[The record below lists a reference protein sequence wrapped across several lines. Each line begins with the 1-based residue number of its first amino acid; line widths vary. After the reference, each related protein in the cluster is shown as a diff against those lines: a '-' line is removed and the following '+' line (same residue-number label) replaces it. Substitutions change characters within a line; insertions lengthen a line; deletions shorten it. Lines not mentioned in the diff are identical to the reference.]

1 MKYALSPY
9 SDCDVYVSMVM
20 LMLEIRDTEQDI
32 ELVGY
37 DKAELLRGLLAML
50 RECAS
55 ALKGAGVVMV

>member
-1 MKYALSPY
+1 MA
-9 SDCDVYVSMVM
+9 M

-37 DKAELLRGLLAML
+37 DNTEPLRRLLTML

-55 ALKGAGVVMV
+55 ALKRAGVVMI

>member
-1 MKYALSPY
+1 MA
-9 SDCDVYVSMVM
+9 M

-37 DKAELLRGLLAML
+37 DKAEPLRRLLTML

-55 ALKGAGVVMV
+55 ALKRASVIMV